1 MRKNLILLIAGI
13 LLLATAGVA
22 QAQEPSVYQ
31 VVGSAVT
38 AREGGGAEATGS
50 VVLSRIAGP
59 MDGTNTGTVTVQYS
73 APVSEGQTDF
83 DVIPANAGIV
93 VAIND
98 DGLTTITLAG
108 TSPVIILRGIRVDV
122 REVTGEVTAAVSG
135 DGTNA
140 IVAGTVT
147 VISSIVAALDVST
160 GDATSVL
167 TRGTVDKSGEGAA
180 ETAAEAWVTIKEGFA
195 AAFTSDVG
203 LTLKIEGL
211 PKNAKLNIF
220 ALGKGAEDAVNTA
233 GIRGNVNIADK
244 KAVIMGDAMTTETE
258 VYTMTGDGKD
268 MFVDITFNP
277 GEAAPSEDNSP
288 SNSRKETLTLTLA
301 LDANMG
307 TGAGADDASVAL
319 PLMGEIRASV
329 TMMPVKAESPADG
342 TPYFTENFMPA
353 GGGAVFTFAPA
364 SCTLLFPYAAFSMG
378 WDTGIAIA
386 NPSDKAG
393 GTPLSGSLT
402 FTLFPN
408 DEDMVEYSTDGMS
421 PGLGLDPD
429 GFLPAGNTY
438 IVLLNEI
445 LDSAGFSGD
454 FLGHIYVDTDFTG
467 CRGLGYVSDFNSGA
481 QAYLPY
487 FGDNLDEGSVPANK

>member
-1 MRKNLILLIAGI
+1 MRKNQRLLIAGI

-22 QAQEPSVYQ
+22 QAQVSVYQ

-38 AREGGGAEATGS
+38 AREGGAAEATGS
-50 VVLSRIAGP
+50 VVLSRIAGE
-59 MDGTNTGTVTVQYS
+59 TSTGTVTVQYS
-73 APVSEGQTDF
+73 APVSGGQTD
-83 DVIPANAGIV
+83 VMLTPSNAGSV
-93 VAIND
+93 MIND

-108 TSPVIILRGIRVDV
+108 LNTPVIILRGIRVDV
-122 REVTGEVTAAVSG
+122 REVTGEVTAAVQG
-135 DGTNA
+135 DGTSA

-160 GDATSVL
+160 GDAATSVL
-167 TRGTVDKSGEGAA
+167 TRGTADKPMSEN
-180 ETAAEAWVTIKEGFA
+180 TAAEAWVTIKEGFA

-211 PKNAKLNIF
+211 PKNAKLSIF
-220 ALGKGAEDAVNTA
+220 ALGKAVDEDAPEVDTA
-233 GIRGNVNIADK
+233 GIQGNVNIGDVA
-244 KAVIMGDAMTTETE
+244 AVSDGDANVDMLAH
-258 VYTMTGDGKD
+258 TMTGDGKD
-268 MFVDITFNP
+268 MTVDITFNP
-277 GEAAPSEDNSP
+277 ADETPSEENSP
-288 SNSRKETLTLTLA
+288 SNSRTETLTLTLA
-301 LDANMG
+301 LDANSG
-307 TGAGADDASVAL
+307 TGEGDASVAL

-329 TMMPVKAESPADG
+329 TMTPVKAPDMADG

-353 GGGAVFTFAPA
+353 GGGAVFIFDPA

-378 WDTGIAIA
+378 WNTGIAIA
-386 NPSDKAG
+386 NPSDFAG

-408 DEDMVEYSTDGMS
+408 DQDMVEYPTDGMS
-421 PGLGLDPD
+421 PGMGLDSD

-467 CRGLGYVSDFNSGA
+467 CRGLGYVSDFKSGA

>member
-1 MRKNLILLIAGI
+1 MRTNLTLLIAGI
-13 LLLATAGVA
+13 LLLTTAGVA
-22 QAQEPSVYQ
+22 QAQTAVYQ

-38 AREGGGAEATGS
+38 AREGGAAEATGS
-50 VVLSRIAGP
+50 VVLSRIAGS
-59 MDGTNTGTVTVQYS
+59 TNNGTVTVQYS
-73 APVSEGQTDF
+73 APVSGGQTQTAEGLQVF
-83 DVIPANAGIV
+83 DVSPDDAGSV
-93 VAIND
+93 VISD
-98 DGLTTITLAG
+98 DGLVTITLTG
-108 TSPVIILRGIRVDV
+108 QSPVIILRGIRVDV

-135 DGTNA
+135 DGTDS
-140 IVAGTVT
+140 IVGGTVT
-147 VISSIVAALDVST
+147 VISSIKAALDVST

-167 TRGTVDKSGEGAA
+167 TRGTVDKPGEAA

-211 PKNAKLNIF
+211 PKNATLNIF
-220 ALGKGAEDAVNTA
+220 ALGKGVMEDVDTA
-233 GIRGNVNIADK
+233 GIRGNVNIGDK
-244 KAVIMGDAMTTETE
+244 TAVVMGDAMDE

-268 MFVDITFNP
+268 MTVDITFKP
-277 GEAAPSEDNSP
+277 GMDIPSEDNSP
-288 SNSRKETLTLTLA
+288 SNARTETLTLTLA

-307 TGAGADDASVAL
+307 TGADDASVAL
-319 PLMGEIRASV
+319 PLMMGEIRASV
-329 TMMPVKAESPADG
+329 TMMPVKAMSPADG

-353 GGGAVFTFAPA
+353 GGGAVFTIGPA

-378 WDTGIAIA
+378 WNTGIAIA
-386 NPSDKAG
+386 NPSAKAG
-393 GTPLSGSLT
+393 GTPLSGSLM

-408 DEDMVEYSTDGMS
+408 DEDMVPYSTDGMS
-421 PGLGLDPD
+421 PGQGLDPD

-438 IVLLNEI
+438 IVLLSEI

-467 CRGLGYVSDFNSGA
+467 CRGMGYVSDFKSGA